1 MYKMTQN
8 KKIKIVNM
16 FFRFRFNIYITL
28 CKNDNSTSMAITYVM
43 KLTSKHIDNK
53 KIRPY
58 I

>member
-28 CKNDNSTSMAITYVM
+28 CKNDNSTSIAITNN
-43 KLTSKHIDNK
+43 LCDEIDEQAY
-53 KIRPY
+53 RQ
-58 I
+58 